1 MQSDKEIEK
10 AKMFNTKIERTCNH
24 RYRSNFRFVRKYSMQ
39 LFIRLKE
46 CVAKNSWVY
55 LSLSP
60 LPFASL
66 LFSSICKASSD
77 NHLAFLHIFSLG
89 MVLLTTPVQCYEPL
103 PIILQALCLS
113 DLIPWIYHFYRIII
127 RDFSSY
133 LNGLVVFPTFSSI

>member
-89 MVLLTTPVQCYEPL
+89 MVLLSPVF
-103 PIILQALCLS
+103 
-113 DLIPWIYHFYRIII
+113 DWR
-127 RDFSSY
+127 
-133 LNGLVVFPTFSSI
+133 GKPTFHKHLKRSLPSEIMIGSRIELDFLTDFQAIPRCCCHFSKIQ